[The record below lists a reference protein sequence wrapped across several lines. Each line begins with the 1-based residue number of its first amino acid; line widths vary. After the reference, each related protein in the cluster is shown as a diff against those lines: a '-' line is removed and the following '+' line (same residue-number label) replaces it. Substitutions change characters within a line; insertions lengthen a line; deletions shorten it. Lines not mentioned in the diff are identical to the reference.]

1 VIKMGKNLIQ
11 QARGKG
17 GPRYRAPSFRYK
29 GRSEYAK
36 YEKGILSGEII
47 DFVHCQGHSAP
58 LAQIEYENGSKVL
71 IQAPE
76 GVRVGERVE
85 MGEKIDIKNGN
96 IMPLKNIP
104 EGVSIY
110 NIESFPGDGGKF
122 VRSSG
127 GFAKIITKMQ
137 NTIVVEMPSAKRR
150 DFLPGCRATI
160 GVIAGS
166 GRKEKPFLK
175 AGKKYFAMK
184 AKNKLWPIVSGVSM
198 NAVDHPF
205 GGSSSSVKGGPTQAS
220 RNSPPGRKVG
230 KIAPKQTGKKR

>member
-1 VIKMGKNLIQ
+1 MGKNLIQ

-29 GRSEYAK
+29 GKSEYAK
-36 YEKGILSGEII
+36 YEKDTISGEII
-47 DFVHCQGHSAP
+47 DFIHCQGHSAP
-58 LAQIEYENGSKVL
+58 LVQIEYENGSKVL

-85 MGEKIDIKNGN
+85 MGERVDVKNGN

-110 NIESFPGDGGKF
+110 NIESSPGDGGKF

-137 NTIVVEMPSAKRR
+137 NIIVVEMPSAKRR
-150 DFLPGCRATI
+150 DFLPDCRATI

-175 AGKKYFAMK
+175 AGTRYYAMK
-184 AKNKLWPIVSGVSM
+184 AKNKLWPQVSGTSM

-205 GGSSSSVKGGPTQAS
+205 GASRVSKGGPTQSS
-220 RNSPPGRKVG
+220 RNAPPGRKVG
-230 KIAPKQTGKKR
+230 KIAPKRTGKKR